1 MRGVHVRRTIRTIH
15 AILAV
20 SAAAALAT
28 WAGSASLFINFP
40 SISPNGDGIR
50 DEMTVTVNLS
60 SQVDTL
66 IVTIRDKTSPAVYDT
81 LILEAPADT
90 GNHTAMWGGTDWT
103 GTVLPEGEYDLHL
116 YEVTGTTGES
126 ILRTVIIDLT
136 SPQVNIDRIEPGV
149 FSPGWPDTTASVTVY
164 FSVTGWE
171 TGASARMTVRDPSD
185 LETVDPIDVQGDG
198 EWTGVWKPATAE
210 SGFHV
215 ITITVDDEAGNF
227 DADSGSVFVDSDSP
241 ELEILTEVPSN
252 TREVPHEIIGRAYDH
267 SGVSSLE
274 LSWRGTDMLE
284 SDRFPADSTWFDADT
299 LYWRFDTPDTVN
311 GDAGYVEGGYMLK
324 AFAGD
329 PFDNESNEQ
338 ISFNLDR
345 TPPTPPLIA
354 APPERMIQ
362 PELNLYIQYDS
373 DTDSLFVYR
382 QADGPIE
389 STWFITAGLTPG
401 EPFELTLD
409 EGLNEFWAA
418 GKDNAGNESA
428 SSNTVHTTLDPT
440 TGITYPEVF
449 RGPNTF
455 QIVSAQTASSVTL
468 DIYDMRGERI
478 RRISV
483 PGPATSFDIAWD
495 LTNDDGETVKNGP
508 CLVVITIEHSGGR
521 TVDKAFIAVV
531 R

>member
-1 MRGVHVRRTIRTIH
+1 MRGVPVRRTIRTIH
-15 AILAV
+15 AILAIS
-20 SAAAALAT
+20 SAAVLAA

-40 SISPNGDGIR
+40 SISPDGDGVR

-60 SQVDTL
+60 AQVDTL
-66 IVTIRDKTSPAVYDT
+66 IVTVRDKTAPTVYDT
-81 LILEAPADT
+81 LMFETSAAA
-90 GNHTAMWGGTDWT
+90 GNRAAFWGGTDWT

-116 YEVTGTTGES
+116 YEATGSTGES

-136 SPQVNIDRIEPGV
+136 SPQVNIERIEPGV
-149 FSPGWPDTTASVTVY
+149 FSPGWPDTSASVTVY
-164 FSVTGWE
+164 FSVSGWE
-171 TGASARMTVRDPSD
+171 TGASARMTVRNPSD
-185 LETVDPIDVQGDG
+185 LETVDPVDVQGDG
-198 EWTGVWKPATAE
+198 EWTGVWKPAAAE

-215 ITITVDDEAGNF
+215 ITITVDDEAGNS
-227 DADSGSVFVDSDSP
+227 DADSGSVFVDSDGP
-241 ELEILTEVPSN
+241 ELEILTDVPSN
-252 TREVPHEIIGRAYDH
+252 TREVPHEIIGRAFDH

-274 LSWRGTDMLE
+274 LSWTGADMVE
-284 SDRFPADSTWFDADT
+284 SNRFPADSTWFDADT

-311 GDAGYVEGGYMLK
+311 GDAGFVDGGYMLK

-329 PFDNESNEQ
+329 PFGNQSNKQ
-338 ISFNLDR
+338 ISFKLDR

-354 APPERMIQ
+354 DPPERMIQ
-362 PELNLYIQYDS
+362 LELNLYIQYDD

-382 QADGPIE
+382 QAGGSID
-389 STWFITAGLTPG
+389 STWFITAGLAPG
-401 EPFELTLD
+401 EPFELTLS
-409 EGLNEFWAA
+409 EGLNEFRAV

-449 RGPNTF
+449 RCPNIF
-455 QIVSAQTASSVTL
+455 QVVSAKTASSVTL
-468 DIYDMRGERI
+468 EIYDMRGERI
-478 RRISV
+478 RRIAV
-483 PGPATSFDIAWD
+483 PGPGTSFDIAWD